1 MASRLTRLA
10 DELSLDD
17 LKRLLQVK
25 EKMTVL
31 EARRAKLA
39 AELQDVDSEL
49 AQLRQGVTAKRGRP
63 AKPKARAKAT
73 RAPRARKGGTVAGV
87 VEELIRATGRAM
99 SFKEIHDA
107 VTKGKLV
114 ATRSKNFAN
123 VLRRTLSTSDAF
135 VRVGRGVYGVPGV
148 TKAPAEAPA
157 AKKTAKKK
165 TAKKKTAKKRT
176 ATKKTAKKATARKTV
191 AKKTVAKKAG
201 KKAAAKKTV
210 KKTAA
215 KRGGRKGAGGTL
227 EDVVVSL
234 LRKEGKPL
242 SFQDL
247 LKTIVDGKL
256 FKSKA
261 KDFSNV
267 LRRTLST
274 SGKVQ
279 RQGRGVYGLA

>member
-39 AELQDVDSEL
+39 SELQDVDSEL
-49 AQLRQGVTAKRGRP
+49 AQLRQGMTGGRGRP
-63 AKPKARAKAT
+63 AKTRTRVKTA
-73 RAPRARKGGTVAGV
+73 RAPRARKGDTVAGV

-99 SFKEIHDA
+99 TFKEIHDA
-107 VTKGKLV
+107 VTEGKLV
-114 ATRSKNFAN
+114 TTRSKDFAN

-135 VRVGRGVYGVPGV
+135 VRVGRGVYGVSGV
-148 TKAPAEAPA
+148 TKAPAAAPA
-157 AKKTAKKK
+157 AKATAGKKTAKKAAKKK
-165 TAKKKTAKKRT
+165 TAKKKAAGKKV
-176 ATKKTAKKATARKTV
+176 AKKA
-191 AKKTVAKKAG
+191 VAKKAG
-201 KKAAAKKTV
+201 RKAAAKKVV

-215 KRGGRKGAGGTL
+215 KRGGRRAAGGTL
-227 EDVVVSL
+227 EDVVVAL
-234 LRKEGKPL
+234 LRKAGKPL
-242 SFQDL
+242 GFQDL

-274 SGKVQ
+274 SKKVQ